1 MKKLVGLGSIFSVL
15 GLAACGHAGL
25 MAGGHARLAAP
36 RLAGHLAGVTME
48 DYAVK
53 PLVTQR
59 AVVRRMPV
67 RSGRSIVSS
76 KFALMSARETLN
88 ERKNGGRALQN
99 RGLASEHGPYDT
111 GKKGTMAMLNKAMLL
126 KSGALENSKAIHV
139 GKRRKGSLAM
149 LNKAMLLKSGALENS
164 KAIHAGK
171 RHGGRLGQLN
181 KTMLIRSGAMAR
193 TDAIRVHRTVRM
205 HVPSVALHRSF
216 HARSLSRVPAAR
228 MRSPLGGRCFGTNC
242 DD

>member
-126 KSGALENSKAIHV
+126 KSGALENSKAIH
-139 GKRRKGSLAM
+139 
-149 LNKAMLLKSGALENS
+149 
-164 KAIHAGK
+164 AGK